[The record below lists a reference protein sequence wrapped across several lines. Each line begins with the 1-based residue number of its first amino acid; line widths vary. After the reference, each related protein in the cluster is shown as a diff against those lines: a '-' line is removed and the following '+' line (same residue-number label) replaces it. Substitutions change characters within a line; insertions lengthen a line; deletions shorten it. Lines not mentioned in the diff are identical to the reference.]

1 MLITCVKE
9 KVEDSYP
16 IMSTLDSGS
25 SGLGWTLKF
34 REATVSS
41 QKSPFPVRF
50 KKTLKTCGGVDNCK
64 LCVYL
69 KE

>member
-9 KVEDSYP
+9 KVKDSYP

-25 SGLGWTLKF
+25 SALGWTLKF

-41 QKSPFPVRF
+41 
-50 KKTLKTCGGVDNCK
+50 
-64 LCVYL
+64 
-69 KE
+69 

>member
-50 KKTLKTCGGVDNCK
+50 
-64 LCVYL
+64 
-69 KE
+69 